1 MTGSAFIAACADIAA
16 ELAHT
21 DAAIL
26 DVADSAHSVAFFAA
40 QDDACFRDAATAF
53 VAAILLASCGWPI

>member
-1 MTGSAFIAACADIAA
+1 MTRCNYIATCADIAA
-16 ELAHT
+16 ELART

-26 DVADSAHSVAFFAA
+26 DAADRAHSAAFFAA

-53 VAAILLASCGWPI
+53 VAAIVLCSAGWPT

>member
-1 MTGSAFIAACADIAA
+1 MTRSNYVATCAAITAD
-16 ELAHT
+16 LART
-21 DAAIL
+21 DVAIL
-26 DVADSAHSVAFFAA
+26 DAADRAYSAAFFAA